1 MTAEFANCSN
11 DLQERP
17 GQDFDFENRFIGPDG
32 VERLVHTRGAVIRD
46 EEGDSIRLVGVTID
60 MARRGNELLAS

>member
-1 MTAEFANCSN
+1 MTDAFGNYSKICRSV
-11 DLQERP
+11 LGRTSTSRT
-17 GQDFDFENRFIGPDG
+17 GLSVPDG
-32 VERLVHTRGAVIRD
+32 VERLLHTRGAVIRD